1 MSELRGK
8 LKDKLKAMS
17 ITRKTEYS
25 NCLRLEKLEEKKKK
39 GNNKVEKEINMI
51 QDSFEKPQVDNS
63 EF

>member
-1 MSELRGK
+1 MSELRDK

-17 ITRKTEYS
+17 ISRKTEYA

-39 GNNKVEKEINMI
+39 GNNKVEKEISMI